1 MACARRLLLLLL
13 LLLLLPLVTVPW
25 LGVGA
30 DGDDEDDGFE
40 MGWGGAGGVGYEWV
54 ASSNVN
60 RVDRGQQQVVC
71 PCLACNQQR
80 KADNYNSLK
89 HYISS

>member
-1 MACARRLLLLLL
+1 M
-13 LLLLLPLVTVPW
+13 VPW

-60 RVDRGQQQVVC
+60 RVDCGQ
-71 PCLACNQQR
+71 
-80 KADNYNSLK
+80 
-89 HYISS
+89 